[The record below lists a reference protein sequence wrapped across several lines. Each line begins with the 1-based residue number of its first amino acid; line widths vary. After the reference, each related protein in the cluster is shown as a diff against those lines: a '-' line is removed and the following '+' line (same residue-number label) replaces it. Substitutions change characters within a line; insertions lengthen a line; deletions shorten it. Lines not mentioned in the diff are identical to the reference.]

1 MTLQQPAG
9 IGQVLIPA
17 GMRLADEKERVR
29 YRKAFFFMEGFFS
42 FISLQSDNRQKPN
55 RRRAKHVIR

>member
-1 MTLQQPAG
+1 MTLQQPAF

-17 GMRLADEKERVR
+17 GASLADEKERVR

-42 FISLQSDNRQKPN
+42 FISMQFNNRQKPN
-55 RRRAKHVIR
+55 RRRTNHVIR